1 MGIVGDSTS
10 IIFPPLDVFTASGV
24 VTDILSPEYDMQSR
38 IEFRFATD
46 IFSDTGA
53 LYSSEYLEHRRMA
66 KVEFLKHLSISPEI
80 NVTEADLELSP
91 NRAIVY
97 ARLLESKEYRVS
109 LDSIEDIYGRST
121 STSLDITAKTIP
133 SLSLRI

>member
-38 IEFRFATD
+38 LEFRFATD

-97 ARLLESKEYRVS
+97 ARLLE
-109 LDSIEDIYGRST
+109 
-121 STSLDITAKTIP
+121 
-133 SLSLRI
+133 